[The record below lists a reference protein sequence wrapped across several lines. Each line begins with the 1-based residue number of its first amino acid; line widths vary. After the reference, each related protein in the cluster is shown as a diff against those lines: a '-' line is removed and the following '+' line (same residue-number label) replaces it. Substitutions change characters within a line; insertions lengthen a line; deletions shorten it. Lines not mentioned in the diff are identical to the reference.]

1 MSFCLNNSW
10 DSILNEEFS
19 SPYMIDLFH
28 FLEKERK
35 EGVEIYPKEEDV
47 FNALIKTPYEK
58 VKVVLL
64 GQDPYHGEGQAEGLC
79 FSVKRGVKYPPSL
92 SNIFKELKSDLGI
105 EIPSHGSLENWT
117 NQGVL
122 LLNTVLTVEKGK
134 AHSHKNKGW
143 ERFTTAC
150 LRKLAIRDDPIVFI
164 LWGNAA
170 IVKEKEISAPH
181 VCIKAPHPSPLSAY
195 QGFFGSKP
203 FSKTNELLKSF
214 GKSPVDWRL

>member
-1 MSFCLNNSW
+1 MSFYLNNSW
-10 DSILNEEFS
+10 DSILKEEFS
-19 SPYMIDLFH
+19 SPYMVDLFH
-28 FLEKERK
+28 FLEKKRK

-47 FNALIKTPYEK
+47 FNAFTKTPYER

-79 FSVKRGVKYPPSL
+79 FSVKRGIKYPPSL
-92 SNIFKELKSDLGI
+92 ANIFKELKSDLGLQL
-105 EIPSHGSLENWT
+105 PSHGSLEKWANE
-117 NQGVL
+117 GVL

-143 ERFTTAC
+143 ERFTTAV
-150 LRKLAIRDDPIVFI
+150 LRKLALRDDPLVFI